1 MDQEAIHE
9 ENTPAEVP
17 HHHKP
22 KHIAEKLESYVVIA
36 MGVVGAVLLVMLIYY
51 FMQTGTGT
59 PSWMR

>member
-1 MDQEAIHE
+1 MEPDTTQQSDYPHE
-9 ENTPAEVP
+9 V

-22 KHIAEKLESYVVIA
+22 RHIAEKLESYVVVTMAI
-36 MGVVGAVLLVMLIYY
+36 VGAILLVALIYY

>member
-1 MDQEAIHE
+1 MEQDAVQNGE
-9 ENTPAEVP
+9 PAPEV

-22 KHIAEKLESYVVIA
+22 RHIAEKLESYVVIA
-36 MGVVGAVLLVMLIYY
+36 MGIVGAVLLIVLIYF

>member
-1 MDQEAIHE
+1 MEQEASQQSE
-9 ENTPAEVP
+9 TTPEV

-22 KHIAEKLESYVVIA
+22 RHIAEKLESYVVIA
-36 MGVVGAVLLVMLIYY
+36 MGVVGAILLVVLIYY